1 MFLQSLG
8 KYLHYKAERGELDA
22 MYAYGRASLLHYARW
37 MAEHEYPYL
46 DKPEKLEFKTET
58 WAAQDVRKSDVFYF
72 AAVHASGNERERF
85 LERARFFY
93 DYSMRTL
100 ISSATRALARPIAV
114 LLTSG
119 FMSGVIERR
128 PDIAA
133 PTPSGSHPFGTVE
146 RFVPQRERAKRRAL
160 LLMGIGTIAV
170 LLVLAALIL
179 R

>member
-1 MFLQSLG
+1 

-37 MAEHEYPYL
+37 MVENEYPYL

-72 AAVHASGNERERF
+72 AALHASGNERERF

-93 DYSMRTL
+93 EYSMRTL
-100 ISSATRALARPIAV
+100 ASASTRALARPVAV
-114 LLTSG
+114 LMTSG
-119 FMSGVIERR
+119 FMSGLVERQ

-133 PTPSGSHPFGTVE
+133 PEPSGSHAFGRPE
-146 RFVPQRERAKRRAL
+146 RFVPQRERAKRRA
-160 LLMGIGTIAV
+160 V
-170 LLVLAALIL
+170 L
-179 R
+179 